1 MDKEVNPMNKKIND
15 RLFLTEYKG
24 LEIVLSDYSGLS
36 DTEFVRQIGENDS
49 QVIRMGMESKE
60 KYLILTDISNSSV
73 TKDVLAKFRSTV
85 EEIKPYV
92 KASAIVGVD
101 GFKKHFLNFV
111 NVSAPF
117 KTKAFSD
124 HEEAKEWLVEQYYL

>member
-1 MDKEVNPMNKKIND
+1 MDNTNKITKKIND
-15 RLFLTEYKG
+15 RMALIEHKG
-24 LEIVLSDYSGLS
+24 LEVVFSDYTNLKGA
-36 DTEFVRQIGENDS
+36 EFVNQIQENDS
-49 QVIRMGMESKE
+49 HVIRMGMDQKE
-60 KYLILTDISNSSV
+60 KYLILTDISGAGV

-101 GFKKHFLNFV
+101 GFKKHFLNFI

-117 KTKAFSD
+117 KTKAFSN
-124 HEEAKEWLVEQYYL
+124 HEEAKEWLVEQRYL